1 VSAQMK
7 PAPDGT
13 LKWTNGRFAVLV
25 TLADGTRPWLQL
37 EPEVTHAEAKR
48 RAPELVLRARRTT
61 SAADVLVTPPAHE
74 TVAEWVERWL
84 LFREARGLES
94 VRDDRSRL
102 RNHALPIL
110 GATPMREVS
119 PAQLEDVR
127 DRLDQRIRDATLSW
141 KTASHVWA
149 TVKMAFHDAHTAKD
163 RSLRVRDDNPSS
175 GLAAPDR
182 GMVKA
187 KQFLYPS
194 EYLKLTAC
202 PDVPLLWKRVVTLS
216 IYLYLRAAELE
227 ALAWEDVD
235 LVHGTV
241 HIHRSLRRY
250 THEEKQTKTGGTR
263 RFAFEPT
270 LRPLLEQMHRES
282 GGQGRVLGAEGMPD
296 KYDLAN
302 GLRVY
307 LAMAGVERDELFTND
322 ATRKWIT
329 FHDLRATG
337 ITWMAVRGDEPL
349 RIKQRAGHSCLS
361 TTEGYI
367 RVAEELQGGFGD
379 VFGPL
384 ASGALYA
391 RP

>member
-1 VSAQMK
+1 VTPKAREV
-7 PAPDGT
+7 PDGT
-13 LKWTNGRFAVLV
+13 LKWSAGRYAVLV
-25 TLADGTRPWLQL
+25 TLADGGRPWIRL
-37 EPEVTHAEAKR
+37 ESEVTHVEAIR
-48 RAPELVLRARRTT
+48 RAPELVLRARRST
-61 SAADVLVTPPAHE
+61 SAAEVLVKPPANE
-74 TVAEWVERWL
+74 TVAEWTERWL
-84 LFREARGLES
+84 LFREAKGLES

-102 RNHALPIL
+102 KNHILPIV
-110 GATPMREVS
+110 GSTPMRAVS

-149 TVKMAFHDAHTAKD
+149 TLKMAFHDAQTAKD
-163 RSLRVRDDNPSS
+163 RSLPVREDDPTV

-187 KQFLYPS
+187 KQYLYPS
-194 EYLKLTAC
+194 EYLKLMAC
-202 PDVPLLWKRVVTLS
+202 PEVPLVWKRVVTLS

-282 GGQGRVLGAEGMPD
+282 GGEGRVLGEDGMPD
-296 KYDLAN
+296 KFDLAN

-307 LAMAGVERDELFTND
+307 LAMAGVEREELFTND

-367 RVAEELQGGFGD
+367 RVAEELKPGFGD
-379 VFGPL
+379 VFTPVPPGVVTP
-384 ASGALYA
+384 
-391 RP
+391 